1 MRSIALLDC
10 NNFFVS
16 CERLF
21 RPDLK
26 GKPVAVMSG
35 NDGCIVARSQEVKD
49 MGIPMGVPIFQV
61 KDIIKDNAVTL
72 FSSNFTLYRDVSR
85 RVFSVVRE
93 MVSQF
98 EQYSIDEGF
107 FYIEEVGAAERAR
120 LIKDTVERLVGI
132 PVSIG
137 VAPSKTLAKYA
148 ATRAKKASG
157 VYVMPADAV
166 GTEMASVGLGK
177 LWGVGEGRMRAFARH
192 SFGVVADLVAADT
205 ARISALYGI
214 EGVRLQQEV
223 RGQAAYWLTAQ
234 SSAKKSIMSSRSFRE
249 ATHEL
254 PVILDAVSYHLRRV
268 VDGLRKSGSA
278 AGSIT
283 VYMHSSRYETN
294 GYGGHIRPLRLVV
307 PTDSVSTLMTLVHGV
322 VTSSFDPAIAYK
334 KAGVMASEIVPLESV
349 PRSLF
354 DTGETAGRA
363 VLDSVMAGINHK
375 HGQDTVRVGSA
386 GRESLWHAR
395 SDRCSGAYTTRWSEI
410 RVVKA

>member
-61 KDIIKDNAVTL
+61 KDIIKDNGVTL

-85 RVFSVVRE
+85 RVFAIVRS

-107 FYIEEVGAAERAR
+107 FYIDEVDVAERAR
-120 LIKDTVERLVGI
+120 VIKDTVERMVGI

-157 VYVMPADAV
+157 VYVIPADAV
-166 GTEMASVGLGK
+166 SDEMASVGLGQ
-177 LWGVGEGRMRAFARH
+177 LWGVGEGRVRAFAEHAFRN
-192 SFGVVADLVAADT
+192 VADLVEADP
-205 ARISALYGI
+205 ARVSALYGI
-214 EGVRLQQEV
+214 EGIRLQQEV
-223 RGQAAYWLTAQ
+223 SGQQALALNAHR
-234 SSAKKSIMSSRSFRE
+234 SAKKSIMSSRSF
-249 ATHEL
+249 AQSTHEL
-254 PVILDAVSYHLRRV
+254 PVVLDAVSYHLRRV
-268 VDGLRKSGSA
+268 VDGLKKSGLA

-283 VYMHSSRYETN
+283 VYMHSSRYESN
-294 GYGGHIRPLRLVV
+294 GYGGQIHPSRLVV
-307 PTDSVSTLMTLVHGV
+307 PTDSITTLMTLVHAV
-322 VTSSFDPAIAYK
+322 VIASFDPTIAYK
-334 KAGVMASEIVPLESV
+334 KAGVMASDIVPLQSV

-354 DTGETAGRA
+354 DTSDTAGRT

-375 HGQDTVRVGSA
+375 HGQDTVRVGST
-386 GRESLWHAR
+386 GKGTLWHTR
-395 SDRCSGAYTTRWSEI
+395 SDRCSSAYTTRWDEI